1 MYMKKN
7 ILSSIILLLAGVY
20 TAWGQTKVAETGG
33 TQYES
38 LQSAI
43 TNAADGGTIT
53 LLTNIDLGSSSD
65 PFIIIGKAV
74 TIDGGTNL
82 YEIKGTGSDHGD
94 DTEATIVLQGSGDV
108 TLKNLKVTNP
118 SNNNNGVGI
127 KGTTNSGK
135 IYSGKLTIDNCEITV
150 PMRGVNVETI
160 AAGFSMDITAST
172 IQSNVADPTTTY
184 INHVDSRGISF
195 SDNDELATEVTITN
209 TTIQGF
215 KNDIYVGENKKNLK
229 LTMNGVKAYGLYMLN
244 LSGENSTVNLN
255 GGTTFSACTG
265 GCLVTD
271 ETAYTT
277 STNIIY
283 LDEAT
288 KNASAN
294 NVLNAVSTLNAV
306 GVGSGKYKLEAASA
320 ATGVA
325 QIGNT
330 KYATLQAAVDAAN
343 AGETIKVIVAGNY
356 TLPNLPKN
364 ITIEGSVDGVV
375 FNHTTAGSVAS
386 IPNGATFK
394 NVEFNFGNVNY
405 HGFQHAGTI
414 NMEGCTL
421 NGKLFSYG
429 DMNFTD
435 CSFNQSNSDY
445 HMWAYSGNLTYTGCT
460 FTNTATGKFINV
472 YNESGTTK
480 YTVTATN
487 CKFVNQASS
496 SKAALNVKA
505 TSGSNLLAYDVII
518 NNCTTEGAFPE
529 ASTSDALV
537 VLNSVVQVDDRP
549 SGADNITVTQDGVLI
564 YPVPEKSVAQIGTTG
579 YPTLQAAVDAAKALG
594 GEVTINIIDDIS
606 GETVTIQEVA
616 NFKLTIDGQKDAS
629 SNYTVDAT
637 IVVDG
642 LRSNGGSPTNGA
654 SVKLQNIAFVKTT
667 ATDGIQ
673 ASHYAHNLTIQDC
686 TYYGFDNDKWFL
698 TASVDG
704 PLYGV
709 TVKNVTVEHA
719 RLIYGNL
726 ADDAV
731 FQNITATTDCKV
743 GFNVKTSG
751 TALIENCQVTTG
763 KYAFRD
769 YNDGYTGTFTLKDN
783 IFVSTS
789 TESDEGV
796 IVNRGGAEGT
806 AHINVESGTYI
817 GALKVLNNKKNVL
830 VISGGQF
837 SAPVGNPEYAGYFAE
852 GLCGVNGLYE
862 GDAPNGVGTAV
873 ASITTGET
881 TIKFATFEAAVD
893 AATSGETIELLANI
907 TDAYTM
913 SEGQTLK
920 VKKNGFSVTIK
931 APEGFILISS
941 TPVDGVITYTIAEP
955 DLMYTATNGTV
966 SFKVWSNTVISN
978 SGTYKLLKD
987 VTASA
992 RIVPGISASNVTLDL
1007 NGFTLTSTATAT
1019 DAAFYLSRAG
1029 TATSPKVFN
1038 IVTTSENSG
1047 GKVVVNPEADKAI
1060 EIYGNYNNVTI
1071 GEGVTIDGGC
1081 VAVLKNNDILT
1092 VEGTINGGDDFAIVT
1107 NGGTT
1112 TNATITIKDGAVLT
1126 SNSVAMY
1133 LPGTGTTTIEEG
1145 AKVTGTTGI
1154 YVKSATLNIEGGE
1167 ITGNGPAA
1175 DYSYNNNGCNSTG
1188 QALVVDNCNYPGGAP
1203 TVNITGGKFTTANNE
1218 SAIGSYAH
1226 GDGAEAI
1233 GEFVHGG
1240 YFSTELPREI
1250 CEAGKRT
1257 VPSTTVEGY
1266 YELGNVEYV
1275 AQIDET
1281 HKYETLQAALDAA
1294 HEMTGDVTVTLLT
1307 NIAEYAIVHQ
1317 KAGLNLTIDGAEK
1330 TIAGQIFI
1338 DGNGR
1343 ASGTETL
1350 TIKNVKFEGNTSNF
1364 YSGTDAFI
1372 LVPSTK
1378 ETDKPWTTGAY
1389 NYAHNITVTDC
1400 SFTSTSTSDEYDVVC
1415 FKATSGAGAYNV
1427 AINNCTASGTK
1438 LHSLAQLTGTTGGAV
1453 TNCTVTGSESF
1464 VNVNGGGGNFTI
1476 SGNSFTSAEG
1486 ADGYGIRE
1494 NGASSAVITLSDNT
1508 FTAASAVVMGK
1519 GTSVTAGTINVESG
1533 VYTGAITKTD
1543 AATGKIA
1550 ISDGYFS
1557 VEFPDEYIAEA
1568 LVAAGNSCVP
1578 AADME
1583 GYFTVG
1589 IPHYVAQIGE
1599 TKYIS
1604 LAKAIEAVIAGTE
1617 TTIIMID
1624 DETIVGNA
1632 GVTIPDGKKIIL
1644 DLNGKIVKGVVQDPT
1659 SAQTILNKGTLT
1671 ITDSSDEKNGTI
1683 TNEVSDENA
1692 GSPMDKNWYSNVI
1705 TNNGTLT
1712 VNAGN
1717 IVNTGT
1723 GGACY
1728 AIDNITNGTLYT
1740 PVLNIAGGNISAK
1753 KVAVR
1758 MFCNSTTND
1767 NTVNVTGGVITSE
1780 NAYAI
1785 QAQQANNNANK
1796 AKLTISGG
1804 TLSGQYAFC
1813 DYGNKNVATQFD
1825 NASYSITGGFFSGD
1839 MWSYATYYCGMDG
1852 FVSGGYFSNE
1862 IGGDIVAPGKACV
1875 ENTDEAT
1882 KEAYPYTIGQADI
1895 YYYWLDNNGQINGG
1909 GYYTIYAPFAGPD
1922 PVLMDGEF
1930 IELQRNVTLTKDIE
1944 YIEDVDFGDPIFKG
1958 GTFTLTFGQ
1967 YNINLNGFH
1976 FPIPTGVTIL
1986 TDKQTNIFSA
1996 LEEGYEVVE
2005 ETTENGYAYSVK
2017 KSIANPS
2024 ITIIVDPATY
2034 NGTAQTPVVTIKDGT
2049 TELVEGTDYTIS
2061 YKGGTD
2067 NSHLVNADTYVEEIV
2082 ITGKG
2087 NYGGMRYADFIIA
2100 PRHINDVTVSGNNQ
2114 VFIPAGYSTDDII
2127 NGITLS
2133 YNTSTLARTTDPT
2146 NTKDYTVSVADGPE
2160 TGGKY
2165 ITPGIYAGVIT
2176 LTAEEGE
2183 GKNFVGT
2190 RTIDFI
2196 IGDAIN
2202 IADCDITATTV
2213 YNGVAQNPT
2222 TPPGST
2228 NVVVKNGT
2236 TVVDPSNYQITY
2248 IGTGTPDYINA
2259 STYAIRVSAASTS
2272 TTYYG
2277 SKDVDYVINPKS
2289 ITSNDIVIVNE
2300 TTFAGTTIDP
2310 VNVVQVK
2317 DNAIGDAGTSLVKG
2331 TDYNI
2336 TTAGYTYQDPQTYP
2350 NALTITGIGNY
2361 TGTVVKDFII
2371 TPNNAINLASAAV
2384 VISKQTYT
2392 GADLKPTAAT
2402 TTVTVNGT
2410 ALSSDYY
2417 DFSFVP
2423 EGDNFY
2429 KDAKVYSNAIII
2441 TAKSTQTTYYGTAV
2455 GNYIIE
2461 PRDLSDNDIT
2471 VTTTDLNYLNTEQDV
2486 TVEVKYGN
2494 NVIPA
2499 TNYTYT
2505 PEKVTEAGKHI
2516 ITINAV
2522 ENSNL
2527 VGSTT
2532 AVQWVYKSLD
2542 GDYAADFS
2550 VEPDPIPTQ
2559 NWTGEAIK
2567 PTIVVKDKDRVMQLA
2582 DANEGDYSIAY
2593 SNNIDE
2599 GEATITITGTWA
2611 YSGTITKHFTIV
2623 KEYFTVGDF
2632 TYHHAKEGEEVNLG
2646 NTDGTNNILAT
2657 TATGKVEVP
2666 ETVDYQGKTFTVTG
2680 IEEKALG
2687 GEDITAV
2694 VLPQSIAEIEDNAFL
2709 GAVNTRYVD
2718 ASAMKGYIPET
2729 LTRDFD
2735 GPFGGLPKQALVYL
2749 TGTNIKGENYVYKPG
2764 DSDDYYCELFKIYD
2778 DFNGSQTGFSGNDY
2792 KWAFENPH
2800 TFTAYTLE
2808 NTRMLTAGKHY
2819 TTCLP
2824 YSINIPK
2831 NMKAYTL
2838 DATSDQIFGF
2848 KEVIGTIDAYTPYVL
2863 IPTASGQLLST
2874 TNVEIPVFPADAN
2887 VTETKLNGTV
2897 KGNFTFYGSMRYM
2910 EGNDA
2915 AGKYIMQYNNG
2926 NPTWKKIIDTNA
2938 GFTEESNKACVL
2950 PMRAYIINEV
2960 GGSREFF
2967 EVIFTNIDG
2976 TTIALDKLE
2985 FDDQTIYDLSGRKVQ
3000 NLEHGHT
3007 YIINGK
3013 KIMIK

>member
-1 MYMKKN
+1 MYMKKY
-7 ILSSIILLLAGVY
+7 ILSSIILLLAGVN
-20 TAWGQTKVAETGG
+20 TAWGQTNVAETGG

-82 YEIKGTGSDHGD
+82 YEIKGTGSDHGT

-127 KGTTNSGK
+127 KGTA
-135 IYSGKLTIDNCEITV
+135 YSGKLTIDNCEITV

-160 AAGFSMDITAST
+160 ATGFSMDITAST

-184 INHVDSRGISF
+184 VDNVDSRGISF
-195 SDNDELATEVTITN
+195 SDNDELETTVTITN

-215 KNDIYVGENKKNLK
+215 KNGIYVDENKKNLK

-265 GCLVTD
+265 GGLVTD

-288 KNASAN
+288 KTASAN
-294 NVLNAVSTLNAV
+294 NVLNATTLEAVSI
-306 GVGSGKYKLEAASA
+306 GSGIYKLGAASA

-330 KYATLQAAVDAAN
+330 KYATLQAAVDAAQQM
-343 AGETIKVIVAGNY
+343 G
-356 TLPNLPKN
+356 
-364 ITIEGSVDGVV
+364 GS
-375 FNHTTAGSVAS
+375 
-386 IPNGATFK
+386 
-394 NVEFNFGNVNY
+394 
-405 HGFQHAGTI
+405 QTI
-414 NMEGCTL
+414 NL
-421 NGKLFSYG
+421 
-429 DMNFTD
+429 
-435 CSFNQSNSDY
+435 
-445 HMWAYSGNLTYTGCT
+445 
-460 FTNTATGKFINV
+460 I
-472 YNESGTTK
+472 
-480 YTVTATN
+480 
-487 CKFVNQASS
+487 
-496 SKAALNVKA
+496 
-505 TSGSNLLAYDVII
+505 
-518 NNCTTEGAFPE
+518 
-529 ASTSDALV
+529 
-537 VLNSVVQVDDRP
+537 
-549 SGADNITVTQDGVLI
+549 DN
-564 YPVPEKSVAQIGTTG
+564 
-579 YPTLQAAVDAAKALG
+579 
-594 GEVTINIIDDIS
+594 IS
-606 GETVTIQEVA
+606 GETVTINENA
-616 NFKLTIDGQKDAS
+616 NFKLTIDGKKDDS
-629 SNYTVDAT
+629 SNYTVDAV

-642 LRSNGGSPTNGA
+642 LRGNGGSTTNGA
-654 SVKLQNIAFVKTT
+654 SVTLQNIAFVKTT
-667 ATDGIQ
+667 STDGIQ
-673 ASHYAHNLTIQDC
+673 TSHYSHNLTIQDC

-698 TASVDG
+698 NASVDG

-719 RLIYGNL
+719 RLIYANM

-769 YNDGYTGTFTLKDN
+769 YNDGYAGTFTLKDN
-783 IFVSTS
+783 TFTSTS
-789 TESDEGV
+789 TAADEGV

-920 VKKNGFSVTIK
+920 VMKNGKSITVK
-931 APEGFILISS
+931 APDYFVLKSS
-941 TPVDGVITYTIAEP
+941 TSNDVTTYTLAEA
-955 DLMYTATNGTV
+955 DIELTKTNGAV
-966 SFKVWSNTVISN
+966 SYIAFNRTLSS

-987 VTASA
+987 ITATGY
-992 RIVPGISASNVTLDL
+992 INPGAMATDATIDL
-1007 NGFTLTSTATAT
+1007 NGHTLTSTATDEAILLNRT
-1019 DAAFYLSRAG
+1019 GSETS
-1029 TATSPKVFN
+1029 TASYHKTFN
-1038 IVTTSENSG
+1038 LIDSSENGG
-1047 GKVVVNPEADKAI
+1047 GKLVVNPNAKHAILLNNGSPKAT
-1060 EIYGNYNNVTI
+1060 YNDVII
-1071 GEGVTIDGGC
+1071 GKGVTIEGGC
-1081 VAVLKNNDILT
+1081 VSMLSDHSTLI
-1092 VEGTINGGDDFAIVT
+1092 VEGAINGGNNFAIAT
-1107 NGGTT
+1107 NGNTVN
-1112 TNATITIKDGAVLT
+1112 TNITIKDGAVLT
-1126 SNSVAMY
+1126 STGTAMY
-1133 LPGTGTTTIEEG
+1133 LPGTGTTTIKEG
-1145 AKVTGTTGI
+1145 AKITGSTGI
-1154 YVKSATLNIEGGE
+1154 YIKSATLNIEGGE

-2317 DNAIGDAGTSLVKG
+2317 DNGIGDAGTSLVKG